1 MTMFG
6 DRASSGIPASRHR
19 PRSVGGTGDLQAEI
33 LCWLVIVCSV
43 LLPSS
48 FLRLFLFVVS
58 VSVSS
63 LRCLRLIRERRR
75 HEHATGNDI
84 APSTEHR
91 ARPRHPRR
99 SRRARAGL
107 WTLPVLWK
115 TRAIPSASTDAVQ
128 KARFPQH
135 LGRRRR
141 RPQAPQ
147 ATLSLLSTTTSRV
160 GSRRS
165 VATTIG
171 GN

>member
-1 MTMFG
+1 MST
-6 DRASSGIPASRHR
+6 RPATTSHR
-19 PRSVGGTGDLQAEI
+19 
-33 LCWLVIVCSV
+33 
-43 LLPSS
+43 
-48 FLRLFLFVVS
+48 
-58 VSVSS
+58 
-63 LRCLRLIRERRR
+63 
-75 HEHATGNDI
+75 

-99 SRRARAGL
+99 SRRDRAGL

-135 LGRRRR
+135 LGGRRR
-141 RPQAPQ
+141 RPLAPQ

-165 VATTIG
+165 VATTMA